1 MTPSYLTLSEAA
13 SLSGLSEADFA
24 QRAPTMGILPLAW
37 LGAIL
42 YRRADIEASMREP
55 PILFARS

>member
-1 MTPSYLTLSEAA
+1 MIPSYLTLSEAA

-42 YRRADIEASMREP
+42 YRRADIEASYDP
-55 PILFARS
+55 HVG